1 METAGWSPHEAVFQL
16 NSQIPPHSNSSKLA
30 TCRRRGGTGR
40 GRPAPRPQGGAVTRS
55 VSVWRRRRGRDGP
68 LSNARTGARSF
79 AGAHSPAPHGLRE
92 GPTAWPLE
100 PPHLPKV
107 RGQFADFP

>member
-1 METAGWSPHEAVFQL
+1 VETAGWSPHEAMFQL

-40 GRPAPRPQGGAVTRS
+40 ERPAPRPQG
-55 VSVWRRRRGRDGP
+55 RRRRGRGGP
-68 LSNARTGARSF
+68 LSNARTEARSF